1 MRLPTLFV
9 SHGSPMCA
17 LRTSPVAEAWAALA
31 RDLPRPLAVLMVSAH
46 WETELPMVGTAERP
60 QTLHDFGGFPPAL
73 ERIRYPAPG
82 VPALART
89 ALNRLA
95 AAGLPASANGCRG
108 LDHGAWVPLIH
119 MFPQADVPVFQVSI
133 QTSLGAPHHL
143 RLGQAL
149 APLSSEGVLTI
160 GSGSITHNLGEW
172 SRLAREHAP
181 HPEPQPPAPYVV
193 EFRDAIEAALRAG
206 DLEFLADYRERA
218 PHARRAH
225 PTDEHFL
232 PLLVAFAAADP
243 HPQVERVDLGVDG
256 GVIGMDAFI
265 IRPSDAPA

>member
-1 MRLPTLFV
+1 
-9 SHGSPMCA
+9 
-17 LRTSPVAEAWAALA
+17 
-31 RDLPRPLAVLMVSAH
+31 
-46 WETELPMVGTAERP
+46 
-60 QTLHDFGGFPPAL
+60 
-73 ERIRYPAPG
+73 
-82 VPALART
+82 
-89 ALNRLA
+89 
-95 AAGLPASANGCRG
+95 
-108 LDHGAWVPLIH
+108 
-119 MFPQADVPVFQVSI
+119 
-133 QTSLGAPHHL
+133 
-143 RLGQAL
+143 
-149 APLSSEGVLTI
+149 VLTI